1 MNYLTSPNAKAVRPR
16 SFFGDVKTTAETT
29 IYTCPP
35 NCIAELTFLHVINVT
50 GTNTVTTKVYVVATT
65 YLSNFLSAKNMS
77 AGEYTTFVPLQIFL
91 SAGDQIRVTT
101 GSAGHVDIIGSV
113 VETFIPVG

>member
-1 MNYLTSPNAKAVRPR
+1 MHYLTSPNKPTRAK

-35 NCIAELTFLHVINVT
+35 NCSAEITFLHTINVT
-50 GTNTVTTKVYVVATT
+50 GNNTVTIKIHIAATN
-65 YLSNFLSAKNMS
+65 YSSNFLAGRNMV
-77 AGEYTTFVPLQIFL
+77 AGDYLTFVPVQIFL
-91 SAGDQIRVTT
+91 SAGDQVRVTT
-101 GSAGHVDIIGSV
+101 SNAGHVDTIGSA